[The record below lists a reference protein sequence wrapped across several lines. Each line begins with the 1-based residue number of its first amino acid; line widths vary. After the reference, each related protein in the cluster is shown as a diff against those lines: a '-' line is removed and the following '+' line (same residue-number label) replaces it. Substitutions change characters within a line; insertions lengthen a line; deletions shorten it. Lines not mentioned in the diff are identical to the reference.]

1 MTRFVFLLLAGIPLL
16 AADANDVA
24 LSIVLDGLEMR
35 YNRAKTLQVNFEE
48 SYMGSGR
55 PRRAESGELSLRKP
69 GKMRWEYSQPAGK
82 LFLSDGKLIYY
93 YNPIANR
100 SEKMKLK
107 ESEDMRAPLAFL
119 LGKLDFQK
127 DFTDFKLKT
136 DGDNKLVIAKP
147 KSDKLPYKQ
156 VEFTV
161 SPQMEIRQLIVSGH
175 DDAVLIFR
183 FSNERLNPV
192 VDESR
197 FKFELPAGATWLE
210 GSEAK

>member
-1 MTRFVFLLLAGIPLL
+1 MAAVPLL
-16 AADANDVA
+16 AADTKENIA
-24 LSIVLDGLEMR
+24 LSIVLDGLENR
-35 YNRAKTLQVNFEE
+35 YNRAKTLQVSFEE

-55 PRRAESGELSLRKP
+55 PRRSEAGELSLQKP
-69 GKMRWEYSQPAGK
+69 GKMRWQYSQPAGK
-82 LFLSDGKLIYY
+82 VFLSDGKLIYY
-93 YNPIANR
+93 YNPIAKR
-100 SEKMKLK
+100 AEKMKLK

-127 DFTDFKLKT
+127 DFSDFQLKL

-175 DDAVLIFR
+175 DDAILIFR
-183 FSNERLNPV
+183 FSNERVNPV
-192 VDESR
+192 IAENE

-210 GSEAK
+210 RAEAR

>member
-1 MTRFVFLLLAGIPLL
+1 VTRFALCLLALPLL
-16 AADANDVA
+16 AADTKDIA
-24 LSIVLDGLEMR
+24 LSIVLDGLENR
-35 YNRAKTLQVNFEE
+35 YNRTKTLQVSFEE
-48 SYMGSGR
+48 SYMGTGR
-55 PRRAESGELSLRKP
+55 PRRSESGELSLRKP
-69 GKMRWEYSQPAGK
+69 GKMRWEYTQPAGK

-93 YNPIANR
+93 YNPVSKRA
-100 SEKMKLK
+100 EKMKVR

-127 DFTDFKLKT
+127 DFTDFKLKL

-147 KSDKLPYKQ
+147 KSEKLPYKQ

-161 SPQMEIRQLIVSGH
+161 SPQMEIRQLIVSGY

-183 FSNERLNPV
+183 FANERVNPV
-192 VDESR
+192 IDESQ

-210 GSEAK
+210 ASEAK

>member
-1 MTRFVFLLLAGIPLL
+1 MTRFALWLCAASL
-16 AADANDVA
+16 AAAETKQDIA
-24 LSIVLDGLEMR
+24 LSIVLDGLENR
-35 YNRAKTLQVNFEE
+35 YNRAKTLQVSFEE

-55 PRRAESGELSLRKP
+55 PRRSESGELSLRKP

-93 YNPIANR
+93 YNPISKRA
-100 SEKMKLK
+100 EKLKLK

-127 DFTDFKLKT
+127 DFTDFKLKI

-183 FSNERLNPV
+183 FSNERVNPV
-192 VDESR
+192 LAETD

-210 GSEAK
+210 GTEAK